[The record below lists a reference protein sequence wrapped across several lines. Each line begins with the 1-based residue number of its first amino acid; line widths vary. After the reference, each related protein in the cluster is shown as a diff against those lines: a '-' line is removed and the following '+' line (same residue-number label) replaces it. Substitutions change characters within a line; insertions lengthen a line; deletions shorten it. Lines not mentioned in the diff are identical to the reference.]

1 MSRLPKARQQASFNS
16 TTRQDRQRHHTGAQ
30 ETNLSSGIPTIDVLT
45 LVEFLQS
52 LGIAA
57 VESDVLEPN
66 SRRTREMCE
75 LLLMY
80 FVPHRM
86 EALRIQKERSAMEF
100 AESLEI
106 SMEHAEAMP
115 VYREMHLFLEK
126 IAFKEFTIVDILS
139 PRSHR
144 LQRMLSVVYNYKL
157 FRDSAVKQFELLAQ
171 NAVDKTA
178 LYEARV
184 AEREALKAKIQQL
197 KEKREAER
205 QEAQEWEAKN
215 QEAEQTVR
223 LLRKEGDAILKDI
236 DAYKSERHQ
245 LKDTLQEIQFSMIN
259 VIEYVRALKQYEILN
274 VDTLKKNIAD
284 LAVLIQ
290 KNTEEVSHIE
300 ENYPKVEEAAKG
312 TKAIHNHLT
321 KDIQRMEYLTK
332 LKADANRQ
340 QKTNEAVKQNLQDL
354 VARQKDLR
362 SKLLL
367 CNKNL
372 NAYND
377 RLKDL
382 AIQRE
387 KKGELVERNFRDF
400 EEQKK
405 ALQQECELREN
416 EQKKYVLDTEGIKE
430 KCNIAAA
437 NNQHF
442 MQSLYSEM
450 QAILKNIDEMYQ
462 QTQAMN
468 T

>member
-100 AESLEI
+100 AESLVSSFQIKSKSTGRGSLIFCHQEI

-171 NAVDKTA
+171 NAVRKTHTHHEESQTKTHA
-178 LYEARV
+178 LLDRW
-184 AEREALKAKIQQL
+184 I
-197 KEKREAER
+197 
-205 QEAQEWEAKN
+205 
-215 QEAEQTVR
+215 
-223 LLRKEGDAILKDI
+223 
-236 DAYKSERHQ
+236 
-245 LKDTLQEIQFSMIN
+245 
-259 VIEYVRALKQYEILN
+259 KQPC
-274 VDTLKKNIAD
+274 TKP
-284 LAVLIQ
+284 VL
-290 KNTEEVSHIE
+290 
-300 ENYPKVEEAAKG
+300 
-312 TKAIHNHLT
+312 
-321 KDIQRMEYLTK
+321 
-332 LKADANRQ
+332 
-340 QKTNEAVKQNLQDL
+340 
-354 VARQKDLR
+354 
-362 SKLLL
+362 
-367 CNKNL
+367 
-372 NAYND
+372 
-377 RLKDL
+377 
-382 AIQRE
+382 QRE
-387 KKGELVERNFRDF
+387 K
-400 EEQKK
+400 
-405 ALQQECELREN
+405 
-416 EQKKYVLDTEGIKE
+416 
-430 KCNIAAA
+430 
-437 NNQHF
+437 H
-442 MQSLYSEM
+442 
-450 QAILKNIDEMYQ
+450 
-462 QTQAMN
+462 
-468 T
+468 